1 MTTTQAA
8 ATAEDD
14 IEEISHDRL
23 LAALSARA
31 APKRPGAIAN
41 SFTYGWRSLLKIKHV
56 PEQLFDVTAFP
67 ILFTL
72 LFTFL
77 FGGALAGS
85 PTEYL
90 QFLLPG
96 ILVQT
101 TVFITMYTG
110 LTLATDIDKGMF
122 DRFRSLPIWQ
132 PSPLVGAMLGDVVR
146 FALACAMV
154 LIVGVILGF
163 RPPGGVQGVL
173 AGVVLILIFCFAV
186 AWIWILIGLTVRSP
200 NSVMALSMI
209 VLFPLTFASNTF
221 VDPATMPS
229 WLQAFVNINPI
240 TYLVSAVRAFC
251 NGEFATYD
259 VTVVLIIS
267 VALVAIFGP
276 LSMIRYRRR

>member
-14 IEEISHDRL
+14 IEDISHDGL
-23 LAALSARA
+23 LQALKSTTP
-31 APKRPGAIAN
+31 PKRPGAVAN
-41 SFTYGWRSLLKIKHV
+41 SFTYGWRALLKIKHV

-85 PTEYL
+85 PQEYL

-163 RPPGGVQGVL
+163 RPPGGIQGVL
-173 AGVVLILIFCFAV
+173 AGVALILVFCFAV
-186 AWIWILIGLTVRSP
+186 AWIWILVGLTVRTP

-221 VDPATMPS
+221 VDPATMPG

-251 NGEFATYD
+251 DGQVATFD
-259 VTVVLIIS
+259 VTVVLVIS
-267 VALVAIFGP
+267 VVLVAIFGP